1 MMTMMNWIKK
11 VIRCA
16 ISIGSKL
23 IVVAFDGTYYAVDDL
38 AVVRKRAGLRRP
50 EIRSRNRNR

>member
-1 MMTMMNWIKK
+1 MTMMIWLKK
-11 VIRCA
+11 VIRSA

-38 AVVRKRAGLRRP
+38 AVVLKRAGPRTKRM
-50 EIRSRNRNR
+50 RQRKRDR